1 MLLALYGLISQKQ
14 NIVPVGYVPHKTS
27 HLRSIG
33 DVLFM
38 SKKLLIDAAH
48 VEETRIAVVDD
59 SCLEEFDSEHFSK
72 KQLKSNIYLAKVIRI
87 EPSLQAAFV
96 EYGGEKQ
103 GFLPFAEIHPDYYRI
118 PVADRKAIEEPI
130 KEATDSTLEESAEA
144 PEDDKA
150 PVKPNRNYRYKIQ
163 EVIQKR
169 QILLIQVVK
178 EQRGNKGAALTTF
191 LSLAG
196 RYCVLMPNAG
206 TRNGGISRKI
216 QDDTDRKR
224 LKEVL
229 SDLEVPQGMSLI
241 VRTAGQE
248 RSKIEIRRD
257 YEYLIHVWEEI
268 RAKTLESIAPALIHA
283 EGDLVKRAIRDIYT
297 REIDE
302 VLIEG
307 EEAYKEAKAFMKV
320 LMPSHAKKVKLYK
333 DAQTPLFHKFKVEQH
348 IEKMMLPKVELPSG
362 GSIVINHTEAL
373 VAIDV
378 NSGRSTRERNIDVT
392 ALKTNLEAAQE
403 IARQLRLRDL
413 AGLLVIDFI
422 DMEDNNH
429 IQQVERKLKESL
441 KPDRARIQMGRISH
455 FGLLEL
461 SRQRLRPSLMET
473 HTSPCTHCHGTG
485 IIRSTESLSLQVL
498 RVIEREAIKGRAGEI
513 QAAVPKG
520 IDLYLLNQK
529 RREITLIENRFDVSV
544 YVSRENITLAP
555 FFRVEVLK
563 IKDNA
568 LLEAEQINEVA
579 EPTHTKKQRPA
590 KSSTDTQPE
599 ELRKNTHN
607 RHHKKNN
614 HQKPTRTEQ
623 AENVEKLP
631 DETEVVVQKPI
642 KKQHQHPASS
652 KPHHKDTTPEKASV
666 NPDVPQEAE
675 GSSSPGADIIAP
687 QFGKKRRRYRGNRKR
702 KEGIAPGEG
711 TAQAEPVK
719 KPENPASPSQKKN
732 WLRRLLD

>member
-1 MLLALYGLISQKQ
+1 MTFYGLINQKK
-14 NIVPVGYVPHKTS
+14 NIVPVGCVPHETG

-96 EYGGEKQ
+96 EYGGEKH

-118 PVADRKAIEEPI
+118 PVSDRKNLEEPV
-130 KEATDSTLEESAEA
+130 KETADSTSEENAEA
-144 PEDDKA
+144 SEDDETPARPK
-150 PVKPNRNYRYKIQ
+150 RNYRYKIQ

-178 EQRGNKGAALTTF
+178 EQRANKGASLTTF

-229 SDLEVPQGMSLI
+229 NDLDIPEGMSLI

-283 EGDLVKRAIRDIYT
+283 EGDLVKRAIRDVYT
-297 REIDE
+297 SEIDE

-307 EEAYKEAKAFMKV
+307 EEAYKEAKAFMKI

-333 DAQTPLFHKFKVEQH
+333 DTQTPLFHKFKVEQH

-362 GSIVINHTEAL
+362 GSVVINHTEAL

-392 ALKTNLEAAQE
+392 ALKTNLEAAEE

-498 RVIEREAIKGRAGEI
+498 RVIEREAIKGKAAEI
-513 QAAVPKG
+513 QAAVPEG

-529 RREITLIENRFDVSV
+529 RREITSIENRFDVSV
-544 YVSRENITLAP
+544 YVTRENITLAP
-555 FFRVEVLK
+555 FFRVDTLK
-563 IKDNA
+563 AKENA
-568 LLEAEQINEVA
+568 TPDVEQANETV
-579 EPTHTKKQRPA
+579 EPVNAKKQRPA
-590 KSSTDTQPE
+590 HSPKDSTDTQPE
-599 ELRKNTHN
+599 ELRTPPHN
-607 RHHKKNN
+607 RHHKRNN
-614 HQKPTRTEQ
+614 HPRPARTEQ
-623 AENVEKLP
+623 AAEAEKLP
-631 DETEVVVQKPI
+631 AETAVEQKPI
-642 KKQHQHPASS
+642 KKQHPAPSR
-652 KPHHKDTTPEKASV
+652 PHHK
-666 NPDVPQEAE
+666 NPPKEYAPVSPTSQETADL
-675 GSSSPGADIIAP
+675 PNQGADIIAP

-702 KEGIAPGEG
+702 KEGTALVAEG
-711 TAQAEPVK
+711 TAQAESPK
-719 KPENPASPSQKKN
+719 QSESPANPSEKKN

>member
-1 MLLALYGLISQKQ
+1 
-14 NIVPVGYVPHKTS
+14 
-27 HLRSIG
+27 
-33 DVLFM
+33 M

-48 VEETRIAVVDD
+48 VEETRIAVVDG

-96 EYGGEKQ
+96 EYGGDKH

-118 PVADRKAIEEPI
+118 PVSDRKNLEEPI
-130 KEATDSTLEESAEA
+130 KEEAESSPEENVETS
-144 PEDDKA
+144 EDDEV
-150 PVKPNRNYRYKIQ
+150 PTKPKRNYRYKIQ

-169 QILLIQVVK
+169 QILLVQVVK
-178 EQRGNKGAALTTF
+178 EQRFNKGAALTTF

-229 SDLEVPQGMSLI
+229 NDLDVPEGMSLI

-257 YEYLIHVWEEI
+257 YDYLIQVWEDI

-297 REIDE
+297 SEVDE

-307 EEAYKEAKAFMKV
+307 EEAYKEAKAFMKI

-333 DAQTPLFHKFKVEQH
+333 DIQTPLFHKFKVEQH
-348 IEKMMLPKVELPSG
+348 IEKMMFPKVELPSG
-362 GSIVINHTEAL
+362 GSVIINHTEAL

-392 ALKTNLEAAQE
+392 ALKTNLEAAEE

-441 KPDRARIQMGRISH
+441 KPDRARIQVGRISH

-498 RVIEREAIKGRAGEI
+498 RVIEREAIKGKAAEI

-529 RREITLIENRFDVSV
+529 RREITLIENRFEVSV
-544 YVSRENITLAP
+544 FVVRENIALAP
-555 FFRVEVLK
+555 FFRIDILK
-563 IKDNA
+563 VKENA
-568 LLEAEQINEVA
+568 LPDVEQVNEIV
-579 EPTHTKKQRPA
+579 EPAKIQKQRADLTP
-590 KSSTDTQPE
+590 KDSTDTQPDDVAP
-599 ELRKNTHN
+599 RKNTHN
-607 RHHKKNN
+607 RHHKRNN
-614 HQKPTRTEQ
+614 QPRPAKAEQ
-623 AENVEKLP
+623 AAETEKSPENEA
-631 DETEVVVQKPI
+631 EVVVQKPI
-642 KKQHQHPASS
+642 KKHDRPIAPS
-652 KPHHKDTTPEKASV
+652 KPHHKNDMYKFPYLK
-666 NPDVPQEAE
+666 DH
-675 GSSSPGADIIAP
+675 
-687 QFGKKRRRYRGNRKR
+687 RG
-702 KEGIAPGEG
+702 
-711 TAQAEPVK
+711 
-719 KPENPASPSQKKN
+719 
-732 WLRRLLD
+732 

>member
-1 MLLALYGLISQKQ
+1 LTLYGLINQKQ
-14 NIVPVGYVPHKTS
+14 NIVPAGYVSHKS
-27 HLRSIG
+27 GRLESIG

-48 VEETRIAVVDD
+48 VEETRVAVVDD
-59 SCLEEFDSEHFSK
+59 SYLEEFDSEHFSK

-96 EYGGEKQ
+96 EYGGDKH

-118 PVADRKAIEEPI
+118 PVSDRKTIEEPA
-130 KEATDSTLEESAEA
+130 KTDDSTVEENIETA
-144 PEDDKA
+144 EDDEVPARPK
-150 PVKPNRNYRYKIQ
+150 RTYRYKIQ

-169 QILLIQVVK
+169 QILLVQVVK

-216 QDDTDRKR
+216 QDDSDRKR

-229 SDLEVPQGMSLI
+229 SDLEVPEGMSLI

-268 RAKTLESIAPALIHA
+268 RAKTLESIAPTLIHA

-333 DAQTPLFHKFKVEQH
+333 DTQTPLFHKFKVEQH

-378 NSGRSTRERNIDVT
+378 NSGKSTRERNIDVT

-498 RVIEREAIKGRAGEI
+498 RAIEREAIKGRAAEI

-520 IDLYLLNQK
+520 TDLYLLNQK
-529 RREITLIENRFDVSV
+529 RREITLIEDRFDVSV
-544 YVSRENITLAP
+544 YVIHEKITLAP
-555 FFRVEVLK
+555 FFRVDTLK
-563 IKDNA
+563 VKENA
-568 LLEAEQINEVA
+568 LPDDEQVNETV
-579 EPTHTKKQRPA
+579 EPAKTNKQRAPFPSKGSA
-590 KSSTDTQPE
+590 DTQPE
-599 ELRKNTHN
+599 NPKRNAHN
-607 RHHKKNN
+607 KLHKKNG
-614 HQKPTRTEQ
+614 HQKPAKTEHA
-623 AENVEKLP
+623 AETEKLP
-631 DETEVVVQKPI
+631 VNEAEALVQKPI
-642 KKQHQHPASS
+642 KKQAQHKTLPKQHHNTVKEKTPATSQENDA
-652 KPHHKDTTPEKASV
+652 PPPPE
-666 NPDVPQEAE
+666 
-675 GSSSPGADIIAP
+675 ADIIAP
-687 QFGKKRRRYRGNRKR
+687 QFGKKRRRYRGNRKY
-702 KEGIAPGEG
+702 KEGMAPVAEG
-711 TAQAEPVK
+711 TAQAEPP
-719 KPENPASPSQKKN
+719 KPESPTNPSKKKN

>member
-1 MLLALYGLISQKQ
+1 MTLYGLINQKQ
-14 NIVPVGYVPHKTS
+14 NIVPVGYVSHKS
-27 HLRSIG
+27 GHLESVG

-48 VEETRIAVVDD
+48 VEETRVAVVDD

-96 EYGGEKQ
+96 EYGGDKH

-118 PVADRKAIEEPI
+118 PVSDRKIIEEPV
-130 KEATDSTLEESAEA
+130 KTDDSALEENTET
-144 PEDDKA
+144 PDDEIPA
-150 PVKPNRNYRYKIQ
+150 KPRRTYRYKIQ

-169 QILLIQVVK
+169 QILLVQVVK
-178 EQRGNKGAALTTF
+178 EQRANKGAALTTF

-216 QDDTDRKR
+216 QDDSDRKR

-229 SDLEVPQGMSLI
+229 SDLEVPEGMSLI

-268 RAKTLESIAPALIHA
+268 RAKTLASIAPTLIHA

-333 DAQTPLFHKFKVEQH
+333 DTQTPLFHKFKVEQH
-348 IEKMMLPKVELPSG
+348 IEKMMLPKVELSSG

-378 NSGRSTRERNIDVT
+378 NSGKSTRERNIDVT

-498 RVIEREAIKGRAGEI
+498 RAIEREAIKGRAAEI
-513 QAAVPKG
+513 QASVPKG

-529 RREITLIENRFDVSV
+529 RREITLIEDRFEVSV
-544 YVSRENITLAP
+544 YVTHENIALAP
-555 FFRVEVLK
+555 FFRVDTLRIKENAVPDDEQVNEAAAGLLK
-563 IKDNA
+563 
-568 LLEAEQINEVA
+568 
-579 EPTHTKKQRPA
+579 TKKQRAPFPS
-590 KSSTDTQPE
+590 KSSADIQPE
-599 ELRKNTHN
+599 DMKRNTHN
-607 RHHKKNN
+607 RHHKKNG
-614 HQKPTRTEQ
+614 HQKSPKIENA
-623 AENVEKLP
+623 AETEKLP
-631 DETEVVVQKPI
+631 VNETEILVQKPI
-642 KKQHQHPASS
+642 KKQAQHATLPKQSHNTVKEKTAVNPQESNNPS
-652 KPHHKDTTPEKASV
+652 TPE
-666 NPDVPQEAE
+666 
-675 GSSSPGADIIAP
+675 ADIIAP
-687 QFGKKRRRYRGNRKR
+687 QFGKKRRRYRGNRKY
-702 KEGIAPGEG
+702 KEGMAPVTEG
-711 TAQAEPVK
+711 TAQAEPP
-719 KPENPASPSQKKN
+719 KPESPTNPSKKKK
-732 WLRRLLD
+732 LA

>member
-1 MLLALYGLISQKQ
+1 
-14 NIVPVGYVPHKTS
+14 
-27 HLRSIG
+27 
-33 DVLFM
+33 M

-48 VEETRIAVVDD
+48 VEETRVAVVEDT
-59 SCLEEFDSEHFSK
+59 CLEEFDSEHFSK

-96 EYGGEKQ
+96 EYGGDKH
-103 GFLPFAEIHPDYYRI
+103 GFLSFAEIHPDYYRI
-118 PVADRKAIEEPI
+118 PVSDRKNLTEEI
-130 KEATDSTLEESAEA
+130 TKENSDSDSGENSEISEEDELS
-144 PEDDKA
+144 
-150 PVKPNRNYRYKIQ
+150 VKPKRSYKYKIQ

-169 QILLIQVVK
+169 QILLVQVVK
-178 EQRGNKGAALTTF
+178 EQRANKGAALSTF

-196 RYCVLMPNAG
+196 RYCVLIPNAG

-229 SDLEVPQGMSLI
+229 NDLDVPEGMSLI

-268 RAKTLESIAPALIHA
+268 RAKTLVSIAPCLIHE

-302 VLIEG
+302 VLVEG
-307 EEAYKEAKAFMKV
+307 EEAYKEAKAFMKI

-348 IEKMMLPKVELPSG
+348 IEKMMFPKVDLPSG

-413 AGLLVIDFI
+413 SGLLVIDFI
-422 DMEDNNH
+422 DMDDNNH
-429 IQQVERKLKESL
+429 IQQVERKLKEAL
-441 KPDRARIQMGRISH
+441 KPDRARIQIGRISH

-473 HTSPCTHCHGTG
+473 HTSPCAHCHGTG
-485 IIRSTESLSLQVL
+485 IVRSTESLSLQVL
-498 RVIEREAIKGRAGEI
+498 RVIEREAIKGRAAEI

-520 IDLYLLNQK
+520 VDLYLLNQK

-544 YVSRENITLAP
+544 YVTRENIPLAP
-555 FFRVEVLK
+555 FFRVDVVKAKENVAVRDDSQK
-563 IKDNA
+563 ADII
-568 LLEAEQINEVA
+568 AEQSSKTGTVTAVQESGETDITLENSNS
-579 EPTHTKKQRPA
+579 KKRP
-590 KSSTDTQPE
+590 
-599 ELRKNTHN
+599 NN
-607 RHHKKNN
+607 RHKRKHPPHRAPNS
-614 HQKPTRTEQ
+614 EQ
-623 AENVEKLP
+623 FADINQQS
-631 DETEVVVQKPI
+631 ETEIVVQKPI
-642 KKQHQHPASS
+642 KKHNVSSKDKSVANIATSEESDASS
-652 KPHHKDTTPEKASV
+652 I
-666 NPDVPQEAE
+666 Q
-675 GSSSPGADIIAP
+675 GADIIAP

-702 KEGIAPGEG
+702 KDGVMAAEGSASVEM
-711 TAQAEPVK
+711 TKTESSD
-719 KPENPASPSQKKN
+719 ASPKKN

>member
-1 MLLALYGLISQKQ
+1 M
-14 NIVPVGYVPHKTS
+14 PHKTGR
-27 HLRSIG
+27 LRSVG

-48 VEETRIAVVDD
+48 VEETRIAVVED

-96 EYGGEKQ
+96 EYGGEKH

-118 PVADRKAIEEPI
+118 PVADRKTAEEPV
-130 KEATDSTLEESAEA
+130 KEAADSTLEEGSEVSEDDEA
-144 PEDDKA
+144 PVRPK
-150 PVKPNRNYRYKIQ
+150 RNYRYKIQ

-178 EQRGNKGAALTTF
+178 EQRANKGAALTTF

-229 SDLEVPQGMSLI
+229 SDLEVPEGMSLI

-268 RAKTLESIAPALIHA
+268 RAKTLESIAPTLIHA

-333 DAQTPLFHKFKVEQH
+333 DIQTPLFHKFKVEQH

-362 GSIVINHTEAL
+362 GSVVINHTEAL

-498 RVIEREAIKGRAGEI
+498 RVIEREAIKGRAAEI
-513 QAAVPKG
+513 QAAVPQG
-520 IDLYLLNQK
+520 VDLYLLNQK

-544 YVSRENITLAP
+544 YVTHENIALAP
-555 FFRVEVLK
+555 FFRVDTLKLKENAPPEV
-563 IKDNA
+563 
-568 LLEAEQINEVA
+568 EQINEVA
-579 EPTHTKKQRPA
+579 EPAHGKKQRPA
-590 KSSTDTQPE
+590 FSPKDSTDTQPE
-599 ELRKNTHN
+599 ESRKNTHN
-607 RHHKKNN
+607 RHHKKNT
-614 HQKPTRTEQ
+614 HQRPARTEQ
-623 AENVEKLP
+623 AVDAEKLP
-631 DETEVVVQKPI
+631 DETETVVQKPI
-642 KKQHQHPASS
+642 KKQHQHPTPS
-652 KPHHKDTTPEKASV
+652 KPHHKNTTPEKAPVS
-666 NPDVPQEAE
+666 PAPQETDGAP
-675 GSSSPGADIIAP
+675 SPGADIIAP

-702 KEGIAPGEG
+702 KEGMGPVTEG
-711 TAQAEPVK
+711 TAQAEPAQK
-719 KPENPASPSQKKN
+719 SESPDSPSKKKN

>member
-1 MLLALYGLISQKQ
+1 
-14 NIVPVGYVPHKTS
+14 
-27 HLRSIG
+27 
-33 DVLFM
+33 M

-48 VEETRIAVVDD
+48 VEETRVAVVDD
-59 SCLEEFDSEHFSK
+59 TCLEEFDSEHFSK

-96 EYGGEKQ
+96 EYGGDKH
-103 GFLPFAEIHPDYYRI
+103 GFLSFAEIHPDYYRI
-118 PVADRKAIEEPI
+118 PVSDRKILQDDLA
-130 KEATDSTLEESAEA
+130 KESADNSAAENA
-144 PEDDKA
+144 ETSEEDERPARPK
-150 PVKPNRNYRYKIQ
+150 RNYKYKIQ

-169 QILLIQVVK
+169 QILLVQVVR
-178 EQRGNKGAALTTF
+178 EQRANKGAALSTF

-206 TRNGGISRKI
+206 SRNGGISRKI
-216 QDDTDRKR
+216 QDDSDRKR

-229 SDLEVPQGMSLI
+229 NDLDIPEGMSLI

-257 YEYLIHVWEEI
+257 YDYLIHVWEEI
-268 RAKTLESIAPALIHA
+268 RAKTLESIAPCLIHE

-307 EEAYKEAKAFMKV
+307 EEAYKEAKAFMKI

-333 DAQTPLFHKFKVEQH
+333 DIQTPLFHKFKVEQH
-348 IEKMMLPKVELPSG
+348 IEKMMLPKVDLPSG
-362 GSIVINHTEAL
+362 GSVVINHTEAL

-473 HTSPCTHCHGTG
+473 HTSPCAHCHGTG

-498 RVIEREAIKGRAGEI
+498 RVIEREAIKGRAAEI

-529 RREITLIENRFDVSV
+529 RREITLIENRFNVSV
-544 YVSRENITLAP
+544 YVTRENIALAP
-555 FFRVEVLK
+555 FFRIDVLKVKENAVIVDDQVGETTTQPAIATKQNVEVTHQ
-563 IKDNA
+563 
-568 LLEAEQINEVA
+568 ESNE
-579 EPTHTKKQRPA
+579 
-590 KSSTDTQPE
+590 STVE
-599 ELRKNTHN
+599 N
-607 RHHKKNN
+607 
-614 HQKPTRTEQ
+614 Q
-623 AENVEKLP
+623 AENSNTKRHHNNRHKRRIPNHKPANVEQLAEINKQP
-631 DETEVVVQKPI
+631 EAETVVQKPV
-642 KKQHQHPASS
+642 KKQHVHQKENPTINSAN
-652 KPHHKDTTPEKASV
+652 PEV
-666 NPDVPQEAE
+666 ND
-675 GSSSPGADIIAP
+675 GSPNPGADILAP
-687 QFGKKRRRYRGNRKR
+687 QFGKKRRRYRGKKR
-702 KEGIAPGEG
+702 RDGVPAPEGS
-711 TAQAEPVK
+711 AQAEAPKVDK
-719 KPENPASPSQKKN
+719 VESSTSPSKKKN

>member
-1 MLLALYGLISQKQ
+1 
-14 NIVPVGYVPHKTS
+14 
-27 HLRSIG
+27 
-33 DVLFM
+33 M

-48 VEETRIAVVDD
+48 VEETRVAVVEDT
-59 SCLEEFDSEHFSK
+59 CLEEFDSEHFSK

-96 EYGGEKQ
+96 EYGGDKH
-103 GFLPFAEIHPDYYRI
+103 GFLSFAEIHPDYYRI
-118 PVADRKAIEEPI
+118 PVSDRKNLTEEI
-130 KEATDSTLEESAEA
+130 TKENSDSSVGENSEISEEDELS
-144 PEDDKA
+144 
-150 PVKPNRNYRYKIQ
+150 VKPKRSYKYKIQ

-169 QILLIQVVK
+169 QILLVQVVK
-178 EQRGNKGAALTTF
+178 EQRANKGAALSTF

-196 RYCVLMPNAG
+196 RYCVLIPNAG

-229 SDLEVPQGMSLI
+229 NDLDVPEGMSLI

-268 RAKTLESIAPALIHA
+268 RAKTLVSIAPCLIHE

-307 EEAYKEAKAFMKV
+307 EEAYKEAKAFMKI

-348 IEKMMLPKVELPSG
+348 IEKMMFPKVDLPSG

-413 AGLLVIDFI
+413 SGLLVIDFI
-422 DMEDNNH
+422 DMDDNNH
-429 IQQVERKLKESL
+429 IQQVERKLKEAL
-441 KPDRARIQMGRISH
+441 KPDRARIQIGRISH

-473 HTSPCTHCHGTG
+473 HTSPCAHCHGTG
-485 IIRSTESLSLQVL
+485 IVRSTESLSLQVL
-498 RVIEREAIKGRAGEI
+498 RVIEREAIKGRAAEI

-520 IDLYLLNQK
+520 VDLYLLNQK

-544 YVSRENITLAP
+544 YVTRENIALAP
-555 FFRVEVLK
+555 FFRVDVVKVKENVA
-563 IKDNA
+563 IRDDSQTVDII
-568 LLEAEQINEVA
+568 AEQ
-579 EPTHTKKQRPA
+579 
-590 KSSTDTQPE
+590 SSKIGTVTAVQELGETDTAQE
-599 ELRKNTHN
+599 NSNARKRPNN
-607 RHHKKNN
+607 RHKRKHPQHRVPNA
-614 HQKPTRTEQ
+614 EQ
-623 AENVEKLP
+623 TADMNQQS
-631 DETEVVVQKPI
+631 ETEVIVQKPI
-642 KKQHQHPASS
+642 KKHNVSS
-652 KPHHKDTTPEKASV
+652 KDKLVANIANPEESDT
-666 NPDVPQEAE
+666 
-675 GSSSPGADIIAP
+675 SSIQGADIIAP

-702 KEGIAPGEG
+702 KDGVMAAEGS
-711 TAQAEPVK
+711 
-719 KPENPASPSQKKN
+719 ASVEMTKTESSDTSPKKKN

>member
-1 MLLALYGLISQKQ
+1 MCLYGLINKKQ
-14 NIVPVGYVPHKTS
+14 NIVPESYVLDKTGR
-27 HLRSIG
+27 LKFTG
-33 DVLFM
+33 DILFM

-48 VEETRIAVVDD
+48 VEETRVAVVDD
-59 SCLEEFDSEHFSK
+59 TCLEEFDSEHFSK
-72 KQLKSNIYLAKVIRI
+72 KQRKSNIYLAKVIRI

-96 EYGGEKQ
+96 EYGGDKH
-103 GFLPFAEIHPDYYRI
+103 GFLSFAEIHPDYYRI
-118 PVADRKAIEEPI
+118 PVSDRKNLAEELA
-130 KEATDSTLEESAEA
+130 KEIANNSSGESSEISEEDELPARPKRSY
-144 PEDDKA
+144 K
-150 PVKPNRNYRYKIQ
+150 YKIQ

-169 QILLIQVVK
+169 QILLVQVVK
-178 EQRGNKGAALTTF
+178 EQRANKGAALSTF

-196 RYCVLMPNAG
+196 RYCVLIPNAG

-216 QDDTDRKR
+216 QDDFDRKR

-229 SDLEVPQGMSLI
+229 NDLDIPEGMSLI

-268 RAKTLESIAPALIHA
+268 RAKTLESIAPCLIHE

-307 EEAYKEAKAFMKV
+307 EEAYKEAKAFMKI

-333 DAQTPLFHKFKVEQH
+333 DTQTPLFHKFKVEQH
-348 IEKMMLPKVELPSG
+348 IEKMMFPKVDLPSG

-413 AGLLVIDFI
+413 SGLLVIDFI
-422 DMEDNNH
+422 DMDDNNH
-429 IQQVERKLKESL
+429 IQQVERKLKEAL

-473 HTSPCTHCHGTG
+473 HTSPCAHCHGTG
-485 IIRSTESLSLQVL
+485 IVRSTESLSLQVL
-498 RVIEREAIKGRAGEI
+498 RVIEREAVKGRAAEI

-520 IDLYLLNQK
+520 VDLYLLNQK
-529 RREITLIENRFDVSV
+529 RREITLIENRFDVSI
-544 YVSRENITLAP
+544 YVTRENIALAP
-555 FFRVEVLK
+555 FFRVDLLKVKENITIIDEPVETAVGSVKTKNIVSPGSSDSEV
-563 IKDNA
+563 
-568 LLEAEQINEVA
+568 EVNV
-579 EPTHTKKQRPA
+579 
-590 KSSTDTQPE
+590 KSEDSNPK
-599 ELRKNTHN
+599 RHNN
-607 RHHKKNN
+607 RHKRRHPQHRQANIEES
-614 HQKPTRTEQ
+614 TEIS
-623 AENVEKLP
+623 VRL
-631 DETEVVVQKPI
+631 ETENVVQKAI
-642 KKQHQHPASS
+642 KKEHAPLKEKPVPSNENPEVNEAS
-652 KPHHKDTTPEKASV
+652 T
-666 NPDVPQEAE
+666 
-675 GSSSPGADIIAP
+675 GADIIAP

-702 KEGIAPGEG
+702 KESTLVTEG
-711 TAQAEPVK
+711 NASTEMPKAESSEGSLK
-719 KPENPASPSQKKN
+719 KKN